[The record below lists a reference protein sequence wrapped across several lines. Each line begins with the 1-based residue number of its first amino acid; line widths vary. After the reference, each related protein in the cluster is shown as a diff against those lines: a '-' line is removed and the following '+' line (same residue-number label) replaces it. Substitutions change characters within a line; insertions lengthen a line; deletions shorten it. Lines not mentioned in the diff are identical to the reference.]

1 MESDIED
8 IYLPLEGFNHGAQL
22 VAIYGLLYRQEL
34 AEQDLSNRIEEA
46 NAVARRTTGRAN
58 DDATDYWVELAQMSC
73 YQEAAHSMAAVS
85 MIAPLIESTFRA
97 AFRSIGDQLPQRHL
111 AANIVKHVEKLS
123 MTDYLPADL
132 QPTLEALFKYRNEM
146 FHGGFEWA
154 PENLKAFEKE
164 LDQNHWPTE
173 WFSKATSDDE
183 PWIFYMTPTFIDHC
197 LKIAE
202 AVVRGVK
209 KFTFERTFNS

>member
-8 IYLPLEGFNHGAQL
+8 IYLPLEGFNHGTQL
-22 VAIYGLLYRQEL
+22 VAIYRLLHRQEQ
-34 AEQDLSNRIEEA
+34 ADQELSDEIEKVD
-46 NAVARRTTGRAN
+46 AVARRTSGPAN

-85 MIAPLIESTFRA
+85 MITPLIESTFRG
-97 AFRSIGDQLPQRHL
+97 AFRSIRDPLPKYHL
-111 AANIVKHVEKLS
+111 VNNIIKRAEKVG
-123 MTDYLPADL
+123 MKDYLPADL
-132 QPTLEALFKYRNEM
+132 QQTLEALFRYRNEM

-154 PENLKAFEKE
+154 PEKLKAFKKE
-164 LDQNHWPTE
+164 LDRNRWPTE

-183 PWIFYMTPTFIDHC
+183 PWMFYMTPTFIDHC
-197 LKIAE
+197 LKTAE
-202 AVVRGVK
+202 AVVSGVE

>member
-1 MESDIED
+1 MESHIED

-34 AEQDLSNRIEEA
+34 AEQDLSNRIQEA
-46 NAVARRTTGRAN
+46 NAVARRTSGPAN

-85 MIAPLIESTFRA
+85 MITPLIESTFRA
-97 AFRSIGDQLPQRHL
+97 AFRSIRDQLPQRDL
-111 AANIVKHVEKLS
+111 VNNIIKRAEEVGMK
-123 MTDYLPADL
+123 DYLPADL
-132 QPTLEALFKYRNEM
+132 QQTLEALFRYRNEM

-154 PENLKAFEKE
+154 PENLKAFKKE
-164 LDQNHWPTE
+164 LDRNHCPTE
-173 WFSKATSDDE
+173 WFSKATYGDE
-183 PWIFYMTPTFIDHC
+183 PWMFYMTPTFIDHC

-202 AVVRGVK
+202 AVVSGVE